1 MELFPGHWAQ
11 PRSELVD
18 HDMVGPPAHG
28 FIEIL
33 NELPSCHG
41 RGRSKLKD
49 LPCYIAGFGNGG
61 YSLLYKSFRTYH
73 STICV
78 AWILHKDSSY
88 R

>member
-49 LPCYIAGFGNGG
+49 LPCYKFTSG
-61 YSLLYKSFRTYH
+61 YEHCRLRERGLQF
-73 STICV
+73 V
-78 AWILHKDSSY
+78 V
-88 R
+88 